1 MSKKGKHI
9 LNRQIFKRLF
19 VRGAIFK
26 NLGYM
31 LKNMAEML
39 KKGKLYPDKLLWRVM
54 ADSAQVIDGH
64 YDMAVAFLEGGSTY
78 YIHDHIRADRKV
90 TFLHVDYSYAG
101 YSRSL
106 DRDCYLDFDR
116 VFTVSDEVKKSFLEV
131 YPECRSY
138 TGVFHN
144 LLDNEEIIRKSKR
157 TGGFEDAY
165 DGKRIL
171 TVGRLTAQKAYD
183 IAIDAMKILK
193 DHGVKAKWYVL
204 GEGELRDRL
213 QIKINHLGLKD
224 DFILLGAKTNPY
236 PYYAQCDLYVH
247 ATLFEGKSIAI
258 QEAQILGCTLLV
270 SDCSGNREQ
279 VIDGVDGKMCQLTP
293 EGISAGIEELLSDE
307 EKCREYG
314 KKASEKLTAE
324 KEDVLQMFR
333 FNDN

>member
-1 MSKKGKHI
+1 M
-9 LNRQIFKRLF
+9 
-19 VRGAIFK
+19 
-26 NLGYM
+26 
-31 LKNMAEML
+31 
-39 KKGKLYPDKLLWRVM
+39 
-54 ADSAQVIDGH
+54 
-64 YDMAVAFLEGGSTY
+64 
-78 YIHDHIRADRKV
+78 
-90 TFLHVDYSYAG
+90 
-101 YSRSL
+101 
-106 DRDCYLDFDR
+106 
-116 VFTVSDEVKKSFLEV
+116 FTVSDEVKKSFLEV

-144 LLDNEEIIRKSKR
+144 LLDNEEIIRKSKLA
-157 TGGFEDAY
+157 GGFEDAY

-236 PYYAQCDLYVH
+236 PYYTQCDLYVH
-247 ATLFEGKSIAI
+247 ATLFEGKSIAV

-307 EKCREYG
+307 EKCREYC